1 MNPASPALAARFAL
15 APLFA
20 ALTAFSAPAVLAVQP
35 DELPPVLSAAAL
47 LDPAD
52 LASPVHR
59 VREQVP
65 TDGYMAYFTIDS
77 DFGVFECVG
86 LSQARRRI
94 DEIRAT
100 KELVEVSRGELF
112 AQGLKQSLNQPL
124 DAVKNVVNDPI
135 GSVKAVPGT
144 VGHIFKKVGNSV
156 SGAARNLRQ
165 REEEPETVPAGAP
178 STGEALAETGKS
190 LIGFNSAR
198 LGCAKQLQVDPYSDN
213 ARLQEEIDKI
223 SWVFFSGGLPLR
235 IGAMV
240 ASGGASTAL
249 GVTKL
254 VGLPDEVYSLTPSE
268 LDLRNQEAMEAMS
281 VDEDT
286 ALAFKNNPALSI
298 TLRRSILRALEALG
312 PIAGRA
318 EVVALAAH
326 CEHRRQVEFLD
337 HALELLAIR
346 QASGTGQIT
355 GIQVMGRLLGATGA
369 DDKLVVP
376 VPTDHISWTAEVAE
390 FATRDDIG
398 GRKPL
403 LLHTGQLSPTAR
415 RGLEGLGWTLE
426 AH

>member
-1 MNPASPALAARFAL
+1 MNPAIPARSARHAL
-15 APLFA
+15 APLLAAFA
-20 ALTAFSAPAVLAVQP
+20 ALTAPALLAVEP
-35 DELPPVLSAAAL
+35 ELPPILSAAAL
-47 LDPAD
+47 LDPAE

-77 DFGVFECVG
+77 DYGLFDCVG
-86 LSQARRRI
+86 LAQARHRI
-94 DEIRAT
+94 DEIRAI

-112 AQGLKQSLNQPL
+112 AKGLKQSLNQPL
-124 DAVKNVVNDPI
+124 DAVKNVVNDPV

-165 REEEPETVPAGAP
+165 RDEEPETVPAGAP
-178 STGEALAETGKS
+178 GTGEAIAGAGRS
-190 LIGFNSAR
+190 LIGFDKAR
-198 LGCAKQLQVDPYSDN
+198 LGCAKQLQVDPYTDN
-213 ARLQEEIDKI
+213 ARLQEEIDKV

-249 GVTKL
+249 GVTNL
-254 VGLPDEVYSLTPSE
+254 VGLPDEVYSLTPAE
-268 LDLRNQEAMEAMS
+268 LDLRNQEAMESFS
-281 VDEDT
+281 VDSDT
-286 ALAFKNNPALSI
+286 AHLFKNNPALSI
-298 TLRRSILRALEALG
+298 TLRSSILRALVAFG

-318 EVVALAAH
+318 EVVELAAN
-326 CEHRRQVEFLD
+326 CESRRQAEFLN

-346 QASGTGQIT
+346 EASGKGKIT
-355 GIQVMGRLLGATGA
+355 GIQVMGRLLGAPGA

-376 VPTDHISWTAEVAE
+376 VPTDYISWTAEVAE

-398 GRKPL
+398 ARKL
-403 LLHTGQLSPTAR
+403 VLLHTGDVSPTAR
-415 RGLEGLGWTLE
+415 RGLAELGWSLE
-426 AH
+426 TN